1 MAVPTPPSSSAE
13 LGRADQGPSP
23 HPDAQQPD
31 AQQPTAYLLVDG
43 ENIDATLGTS
53 ILGHRPMPEER
64 PRWDRLLTF
73 TRERWG
79 GPVRGLFFLNASS
92 GMPMSFVQALKAMGY
107 LPVPLSGPPSE
118 KIVDVA
124 IQRTLQA
131 LGGRSGDVMLVT
143 HDGDFLED
151 LEPLVQGSSRR
162 VGVIAFT
169 EFRNNGFNALEAKGL
184 QSFDLEHDVRAFT
197 APLPRVRIIPIE
209 EFDPVA
215 FLD

>member
-1 MAVPTPPSSSAE
+1 MAVPTPPPSPADP
-13 LGRADQGPSP
+13 GRADQERAQ
-23 HPDAQQPD
+23 HPEPE
-31 AQQPTAYLLVDG
+31 QPTAYLLVDG

-107 LPVPLSGPPSE
+107 VPVPLSGPPTE

-131 LGGRSGDVMLVT
+131 LGGRAGDVMLVT

-151 LEPLVQGSSRR
+151 LEPLVEGSSRK
-162 VGVIAFT
+162 VGVMAFA
-169 EFRNNGFNALEAKGL
+169 EFRNNGFHALEARGL
-184 QSFDLEHDVRAFT
+184 QSFDLEHDVHAFT